1 MTAKLLILDRDG
13 VINED
18 SDHYI
23 KSLAEWRPIPGS
35 IEALGRLHQAGF
47 TLCLATNQ
55 SGLARGLFELKDLEQ
70 MHERLAELL
79 LPWQARIDR
88 IFYCPHGPDDNCDCR
103 KPKPGLFEQIK
114 AHYGQGLE
122 AVHAV
127 GDSTRDIQAAR
138 AAGARPVLVRTGKGL
153 KSALDPANAGV
164 PVFDDLL
171 AFSQALLSGSL
182 ESP

>member
-114 AHYGQGLE
+114 THYGQGLE

-153 KSALDPANAGV
+153 KSVLDPANAGV

>member
-18 SDHYI
+18 SDLYI

-47 TLCLATNQ
+47 RLCVATNQ

-70 MHERLAELL
+70 MHAHLAELL
-79 LPWQARIDR
+79 LPWKARIDC
-88 IFYCPHGPDDNCDCR
+88 IFYCPHGPEDNCDCR

-114 AHYGQGLE
+114 AHYGQDLKG
-122 AVHAV
+122 VYAV

-138 AAGARPVLVRTGKGL
+138 AAGARPVLVRTGKGH
-153 KSALDPANAGV
+153 KSALDPKNKGV